1 MNPSLKFLIVDD
13 MPQMCKIIYSIL
25 TDLGWKNITI
35 ATSGE
40 KALKLLQEKEF
51 DVMLLDNN
59 MPGMEGLEV
68 LEQLQKLNIAFKPKV
83 MMLTADRKM
92 TTVQAAIKFGVS
104 DFLVKPFKPQTLLE
118 KIQKL
123 GL

>member
-1 MNPSLKFLIVDD
+1 MNSSLKFLIVDD

-68 LEQLQKLNIAFKPKV
+68 LEQLQKLNITTKPKV

-92 TTVQAAIKFGVS
+92 TTVQAAIKLGVS

-118 KIQKL
+118 KIEKL